1 MLVMGIIMTSDFV
14 MSSNGKIV
22 AIRNLA
28 LIDSN
33 FPLIAS
39 ATSGTLILCC
49 LIRVLSMDSEI
60 ACSGRSGSMFSTPR
74 ITILT
79 FSFLLW
85 NQVLGSRLTVRN
97 LFCFPLEYVLPKID
111 VKIHSTELLELISPV
126 FVF

>member
-1 MLVMGIIMTSDFV
+1 MTSDFV

-49 LIRVLSMDSEI
+49 LIRVLSIDSEI
-60 ACSGRSGSMFSTPR
+60 ACSGRSGSIFSTPR

-79 FSFLLW
+79 
-85 NQVLGSRLTVRN
+85 
-97 LFCFPLEYVLPKID
+97 LFFPPLEPGFGFAIN
-111 VKIHSTELLELISPV
+111 SS
-126 FVF
+126 